1 MALNHTTFPTFCQH
15 NILTVISSL
24 YRSIL
29 DLFYLNAN
37 GKSPGMNLIPKSVLE
52 NIRKLDAYP
61 KTLEDFRIKTYG
73 GALVTLFSIL
83 IALTLF
89 ISEVNYYLTP
99 EIDEELLVDVSRG
112 DKLSIYFDVT
122 FPRLPCSL
130 ISIDA
135 IDVSGDQHIDIK
147 HNIYRVKLNENGEPI
162 EKPKRDVSIGSKKE
176 EFLSGIKAGSI
187 GSKKE
192 EFLSGI
198 KAGSSGKKKEEFL
211 SGIKA
216 GSSGKPTLDP
226 HRCESCYG
234 AESEDRKCCNTC
246 DEVREAYREK
256 GWALKNVRTVGQCVR
271 EGVVE
276 DVLTNNREGCQ
287 VYGHVEVAR
296 VGGNFHIAPG
306 KSMTQDHRHIHE
318 MSLKDTAYLNV
329 THTINHL
336 SFGPVIPGKSNIL
349 DGSAEISDS
358 PSMMYQYYIKIVA
371 TMFMKPDGSSV
382 DTNQFCSHSA
392 SKKIVRS
399 RFRTS
404 WRLFHL

>member
-1 MALNHTTFPTFCQH
+1 
-15 NILTVISSL
+15 
-24 YRSIL
+24 
-29 DLFYLNAN
+29 
-37 GKSPGMNLIPKSVLE
+37 MNLIPKSILE

-89 ISEVNYYLTP
+89 ICEVNYYLKP

-147 HNIYRVKLNENGEPI
+147 HNIYRVKLDEDGKPI

-176 EFLSGIKAGSI
+176 EVLNGTKEALSGK
-187 GSKKE
+187 
-192 EFLSGI
+192 
-198 KAGSSGKKKEEFL
+198 GK
-211 SGIKA
+211 
-216 GSSGKPTLDP
+216 LDP

-234 AESEDRKCCNTC
+234 AESEERKCCNTC

-256 GWALKNVRTVGQCVR
+256 GWALKNVKTVSQCVR

-276 DVLTNNREGCQ
+276 DVLTNNKEGCQ
-287 VYGHVEVAR
+287 VYGQVEVAR
-296 VGGNFHIAPG
+296 VGGNLHIAPG

-318 MSLKDTAYLNV
+318 ISVRDSVNLNV

-336 SFGPVIPGKSNIL
+336 SFGPVIPGKRNIL
-349 DGSAEISDS
+349 DGSTEISDS

-371 TMFMKPDGSSV
+371 TMAMKSDGTSI
-382 DTNQFCSHSA
+382 DTNQFAVTRHRRRSSDIDSGPPGVYFIYEFAPMMVKYTERTKSFLRFLTSVFAIIGGVFTVAGIIDSMVYHSVNVI
-392 SKKIVRS
+392 KMKIELGK
-399 RFRTS
+399 TS
-404 WRLFHL
+404 

>member
-1 MALNHTTFPTFCQH
+1 
-15 NILTVISSL
+15 
-24 YRSIL
+24 
-29 DLFYLNAN
+29 
-37 GKSPGMNLIPKSVLE
+37 MNLIPESVLE

-73 GALVTLFSIL
+73 GALVTLSSIL

-89 ISEVNYYLTP
+89 ICEVNYYLTP

-122 FPRLPCSL
+122 FPRVPCSL

-147 HNIYRVKLNENGEPI
+147 HNIYRVKLDENGRPI
-162 EKPKRDVSIGSKKE
+162 EKAKRDVSIGSKKE
-176 EFLSGIKAGSI
+176 VNGMEPGSPGKTGTI
-187 GSKKE
+187 GST
-192 EFLSGI
+192 GT
-198 KAGSSGKKKEEFL
+198 GST
-211 SGIKA
+211 
-216 GSSGKPTLDP
+216 GKPRLDP

-234 AESEDRKCCNTC
+234 AESEERKCCNTC

-256 GWALKNVRTVGQCVR
+256 GWALKNVRTVDQCVR

-276 DVLTNNREGCQ
+276 DVLTNSREGCQ

-329 THTINHL
+329 SHTINHL
-336 SFGPVIPGKSNIL
+336 SFGPVIPGKRNIL
-349 DGSAEISDS
+349 DGSSEISDS

-371 TMFMKPDGSSV
+371 TMVIKSDGTSV
-382 DTNQFCSHSA
+382 DTNQFAVTRHRRRSSDIDSGPPGVYFIYEFAPMMVKYTERTKSFLRFLTSVFAIIGGVFTVAGIIDSMVYHSVNVI
-392 SKKIVRS
+392 KMKIELGK
-399 RFRTS
+399 TS
-404 WRLFHL
+404 